1 MTGVKDGENLLKPH
15 RRHFYHLLANEKGI
29 DHWKISVG
37 YGVLLLI
44 VGLSVL
50 PAKPLGIWA
59 VLFLLGAY
67 SCGFWLVSYF
77 VRLKV
82 PRG

>member
-1 MTGVKDGENLLKPH
+1 MTGVKDGEKLLKLH
-15 RRHFYHLLANEKGI
+15 RRHLYLLLANEMGI
-29 DHWKISVG
+29 SHWKVSVG
-37 YGVLLLI
+37 YGMLQLI

-67 SCGFWLVSYF
+67 SCGFSLVSYF